1 VSIRSRLA
9 ILFLAI
15 ASIPLLFVSTL
26 TFTHYK
32 NSLEAARLSN
42 LQDIAAFK
50 ADKIETYFA
59 GLKAN
64 IEVAQGYYN
73 IKKNLPVLT
82 RLAGNPNDPKF
93 LAADKMLDGQL
104 QRMQSVLG
112 LSDIMLINIVG
123 KIVYAS
129 NDEHPPEDFLNPLPD
144 PQKKAFTEGKN
155 RVYLSDV
162 FLSKAIG
169 NKPAMLVTAPA
180 VDFNGALIGV
190 IAFEVDMNFIYKLI
204 QDVTGLG
211 DTGEVLVGKK
221 KGNEAVYLNPLRHDP
236 DAALKKGI
244 PLGREMGGPIQE
256 AVQGRKGAGRLLDY
270 RDKNVIAAWRYLP
283 SIDWGMVAKI
293 DTEEAFA
300 DATKLRN
307 LVLVIVVI
315 VFVLCGIIAFSIAR
329 SISVPIQTLSQGAE
343 IIGSGNLDY
352 KIGSHR
358 KDEIGQLSR
367 SFDKMTGDLKKI
379 TASRDELNREIT
391 ERKRAEEDILRLN
404 EDLKYHV
411 VQLEESNRELDA
423 FSYSVSHDLRSP
435 LRHIAGFMELLQ
447 KRAWPQMDETNRR
460 YMTIIS
466 ESSKRMG
473 TLIDDLLAFS
483 RIGRSEM
490 RTVAIR
496 VKQLVQ
502 EAIGGLQE
510 ETKERDIAW
519 KIGELPEI
527 YGDPSLLRLVLV
539 NLISNAVKFTRPRPR
554 AEIEIGCTE
563 EEDEF
568 VFFVRDNG
576 VGFDMNYAEKLFG
589 VFQRLHHRD
598 EFEGTGIGLANVRRI
613 VSRHGGKAWAVGS
626 LDHGATFFFSL
637 PKVQES

>member
-1 VSIRSRLA
+1 MRSRLT

-15 ASIPLLFVSTL
+15 ASIPLLFVSAL

-32 NSLEAARLSN
+32 NSLETTRLSN

-59 GLKAN
+59 GLKTN

-82 RLAGNPNDPKF
+82 RLADYPSDPRF
-93 LAADKMLDGQL
+93 LASNKMLDGQL
-104 QRMQSVLG
+104 QQMQFVLG
-112 LSDIMLINIVG
+112 LSDIMLVNFEG
-123 KIVYAS
+123 KIVYTS
-129 NDEHPPEDFLNPLPD
+129 NGEHQPMDFLNPLPD
-144 PQKKAFTEGKN
+144 PQKKAFAEGKN

-162 FLSKAIG
+162 FISKAIG

-180 VDFNGALIGV
+180 VDFDGEFIGV
-190 IAFEVDMNFIYKLI
+190 IVFEVDMNIIYRMI

-221 KGNEAVYLNPLRHDP
+221 KGNEVVFLNPLRHDP
-236 DAALKKGI
+236 DAALKRGV
-244 PLGREMGGPIQE
+244 PLGGELGGPIQE
-256 AVQGRKGAGRLLDY
+256 GAQGRKGASRLQDY
-270 RDKNVIAAWRYLP
+270 RGKNVIAAWRYLP

-300 DATKLRN
+300 DIKKLRN
-307 LVLVIVVI
+307 LVLVILVS
-315 VFVLCGIIAFSIAR
+315 VFLLCGIIAFSIAQ

-343 IIGSGNLDY
+343 IIGSGNLDH

-367 SFDKMTGDLKKI
+367 TFDKMTEDLKKI
-379 TASRDELNREIT
+379 TSSRDELNREIT
-391 ERKRAEEDILRLN
+391 ERKRAEEEILRLN
-404 EDLKYHV
+404 EDLKYQN

-435 LRHIAGFMELLQ
+435 LRHMAGFMELLQ
-447 KRAWPQMDETNRR
+447 KRSWPQLDETGRH
-460 YMTIIS
+460 YMTVIS

-473 TLIDDLLAFS
+473 MLIDDLLAFS

-490 RTVAIR
+490 RTATIR
-496 VKQLVQ
+496 ADKLVQ
-502 EAIGGLQE
+502 DAIGELRE
-510 ETKERDIAW
+510 ETKGRDIAW
-519 KIGELPEI
+519 KIGELPVI
-527 YGDPSLLRLVLV
+527 CGDSSLLRLVLV
-539 NLISNAVKFTRPRPR
+539 NLISNALKFSRTRPR

-576 VGFDMNYAEKLFG
+576 VGFDMNYTEKLFG

-613 VSRHGGKAWAVGS
+613 VSRHGGRAWAEGS
-626 LDHGATFFFSL
+626 LDQGATIYFSL
-637 PKVQES
+637 PKVREA